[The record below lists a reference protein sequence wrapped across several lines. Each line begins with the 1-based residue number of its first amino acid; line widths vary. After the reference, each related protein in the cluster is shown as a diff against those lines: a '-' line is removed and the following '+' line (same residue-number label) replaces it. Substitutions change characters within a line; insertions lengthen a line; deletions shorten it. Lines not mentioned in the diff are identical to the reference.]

1 MKTRRGLFYIL
12 LPLVLLFGFYYMT
25 TMRMDDIE
33 YNVTVEKG
41 NKSYLDDVKVVGEY
55 RFFDL
60 SKRPAAFTFLID
72 QKKVERID
80 ERLDD
85 LKPQYSMITDS
96 YSFQEL
102 TDEKELAYY
111 QSLLKDDRYDEIYQ
125 MNSYNFYFQV
135 RDGRGHQQTLRKIQV
150 YPDNSIGL
158 IQTHQVKGNVECQY
172 IVDKEKNTYFKIND
186 VSLDLHALR
195 SEHYI
200 ILPAIDV
207 IDQQAV
213 LMKYENQSY
222 QEIRTFDFDGNVH
235 MLGEYEDE
243 IYVFVEKDNQLY
255 RQIYDTK
262 GTLLSE
268 DVVCKEAQ
276 HAILE
281 GAIKK
286 TNTDILFADDAV
298 HVYDFKANK
307 IIHTYDSFITENY
320 EHDKDGTNLMDY
332 WYQQDALYVMK
343 MEGQD
348 LVIRA
353 YDEEDEVFVAR
364 YQILSYTLK
373 NNGMQDVAYG
383 FMRWQL

>member
-1 MKTRRGLFYIL
+1 MKTRKGLFYIL
-12 LPLVLLFGFYYMT
+12 LPLVLLFCFYYT
-25 TMRMDDIE
+25 TRQMMDDVE
-33 YNVTVEKG
+33 YRVKVEKG
-41 NKSYLDDVKVVGEY
+41 SESYLEGLKVVGEY
-55 RFFDL
+55 RLFDL
-60 SKRPAAFTFLID
+60 SKKPAAFTFMIN

-85 LKPQYSMITDS
+85 LKPQYSMITGS

-111 QSLLKDDRYDEIYQ
+111 QSLLKDDRYDEINQ
-125 MNSYNFYFQV
+125 MNSYDFYFQV

-150 YPDNSIGL
+150 YPDHSIGL

-207 IDQQAV
+207 IDQKAV

-222 QEIRTFDFDGNVH
+222 QEIRTFDFDGNVR
-235 MLGEYEDE
+235 MLGEHEDE
-243 IYVFVEKDNQLY
+243 IYLFVEKDNQLY

-281 GAIKK
+281 GATKK
-286 TNTDILFADDAV
+286 TNTDILFADDAL
-298 HVYDFKANK
+298 HVYDFKENK
-307 IIHTYDSFITENY
+307 IIHTYDSNITKHY
-320 EHDKDGTNLMDY
+320 ELGTDGTKLMDY

-348 LVIRA
+348 LVVRA

-373 NNGMQDVAYG
+373 NNGMQDVAPT
-383 FMRWQL
+383 FIRWQL

>member
-1 MKTRRGLFYIL
+1 MKTRKGLFYIL
-12 LPLVLLFGFYYMT
+12 LPLVLLLGFYYT
-25 TMRMDDIE
+25 TTQLMDDVE

-41 NKSYLDDVKVVGEY
+41 KDSYLDDVKVVGEY

-60 SKRPAAFTFLID
+60 SKRPAVYTFLID

-85 LKPQYSMITDS
+85 IDPRYVMTTGNYSS
-96 YSFQEL
+96 QEL
-102 TDEKELAYY
+102 VDEKELAYY

-125 MNSYNFYFQV
+125 MNSYNLYFQV
-135 RDGRGHQQTLRKIQV
+135 RDGMGHQQTLRKIKV
-150 YPDNSIGL
+150 YPDDSIGL
-158 IQTHQVKGNVECQY
+158 IQTQSEQGSFDEY
-172 IVDKEKNTYFKIND
+172 IVDKEKNTYLKISD

-195 SEHYI
+195 SERYI

-207 IDQQAV
+207 IDQKAV

-222 QEIRTFDFDGNVH
+222 KEICTLDFDDPVR
-235 MLGEYEDE
+235 MLGENKDE
-243 IYVFVEKDNQLY
+243 IYLFVEKDDQLY

-268 DVVCKEAQ
+268 DVVCKEVQ

-281 GAIKK
+281 GATNK

-298 HVYDFKANK
+298 HVYDFKTNK

-320 EHDKDGTNLMDY
+320 EHDKDGTELMDY

-343 MEGQD
+343 MEHQD

-353 YDEEDEVFVAR
+353 YDEEEEVFVVR
-364 YQILSYTLK
+364 YRILSYTLK
-373 NNGMQDVAYG
+373 DHGMQDVAYG